1 MDNMQS
7 QDLALHCSALRGKNA
22 FILFLIKYQAVFL
35 PPSTTNACKNKSAI
49 RGLTNNR
56 TTQSLRHYNIL
67 IRLMY
72 EAV

>member
-35 PPSTTNACKNKSAI
+35 PQAQQMHVKIKV
-49 RGLTNNR
+49 
-56 TTQSLRHYNIL
+56 Q
-67 IRLMY
+67 Y
-72 EAV
+72 EG